1 MPRTPNR
8 GINVRGVVID
18 TPDETREERRRRR
31 NSRRDADD
39 DDADEIED
47 EESEDLRLQGLD
59 ALSTAELRNLSSAIG
74 TLNKL
79 TPDAL
84 SALTSRPLQTV
95 QQVAVAGW
103 SLAFSA

>member
-47 EESEDLRLQGLD
+47 
-59 ALSTAELRNLSSAIG
+59 
-74 TLNKL
+74 
-79 TPDAL
+79 
-84 SALTSRPLQTV
+84 
-95 QQVAVAGW
+95 
-103 SLAFSA
+103 